1 MCVPAPTVCPAGRLR
16 LGGPRRRPVVTLR
29 TQTLVLLS
37 FLFLI
42 TGSAL
47 AQDIVTEITVIT
59 GGSSSI
65 AAPAGYTKIPIDL
78 NQDAGGAYIY
88 ICYKKGVGAPITGL
102 AVTVGGG
109 SPPSDAGYE
118 RINVDLNQGAGGEF
132 IYLWYTKDPACT
144 TIHNLNV
151 QNNTQAPPA
160 GYTRIPVDLNL
171 GAGGA
176 FIYLNY
182 EEL

>member
-1 MCVPAPTVCPAGRLR
+1 MCAPALPVRLADRIR
-16 LGGPRRRPVVTLR
+16 LGGPWNRPAATLR
-29 TQTLVLLS
+29 VKILVPLSLL
-37 FLFLI
+37 LLI

-47 AQDIVTEITVIT
+47 AQDIVSEITVIA
-59 GGSSSI
+59 GGSSGI

-78 NQDAGGAYIY
+78 NQDAGGAFIY
-88 ICYKKGVGAPITGL
+88 ICYKKGVGTPITGL
-102 AVTVGGG
+102 AVTVGGA
-109 SPPSDAGYE
+109 SPPSDAAYS
-118 RINVDLNQGAGGEF
+118 RIDVDLNQGAGGEF
-132 IYLWYTKDPACT
+132 IYLWYSKDPACT

-151 QNNTQAPPA
+151 QNTTADPPT
-160 GYTRIPVDLNL
+160 GYTRIPVDLNQ